1 MKPPLLP
8 LAILCLSASL
18 AIAAPH
24 GTSPAGSTGTHH
36 HHKPRH
42 SARVGVPHERRHVTY
57 QEKKTL
63 FDRAGVPKSQWH
75 NYIVDH
81 RVPLELGGSND
92 LSNLQLMD
100 KVSAKRKDRVEN
112 YLAASVRHGTISLG
126 QAQSQMLHW
135 ESVDT
140 AR

>member
-18 AIAAPH
+18 ALAAPH
-24 GTSPAGSTGTHH
+24 GASHAGSSGTHH
-36 HHKPRH
+36 HKKSHH
-42 SARVGVPHERRHVTY
+42 SARVSIPHQRRHVTY

-63 FDRAGVPKSQWH
+63 LDRAGIPKSRWH
-75 NYIVDH
+75 DYIVDH

-112 YLAASVRHGTISLG
+112 YLAAKVRHGTISLA
-126 QAQSQMLHW
+126 QARSQMLHW
-135 ESVDT
+135 ENLDT
-140 AR
+140 AH